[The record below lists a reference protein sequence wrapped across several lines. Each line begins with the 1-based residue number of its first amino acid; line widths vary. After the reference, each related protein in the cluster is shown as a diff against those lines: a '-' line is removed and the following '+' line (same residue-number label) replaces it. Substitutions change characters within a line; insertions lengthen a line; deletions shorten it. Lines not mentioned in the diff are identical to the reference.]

1 MKKSSPRRI
10 TIKDIAQQAGVSK
23 TAVSFAF
30 NMPGRLSDETT
41 QHILSVAQ
49 KLGYTPNPIARSLNT
64 RRTNAIG
71 ILVPQDIPD
80 VLNNPFF
87 PALMAGIGQVCKQT
101 GMSLM
106 VVPPMRG
113 SMVDATYAAL
123 VDGCIVTGLE
133 ADDDAVHALK
143 KRDVP
148 FVMIDT
154 DAPEDIAAVNVND
167 YEGARLGLKYLLEA
181 GHRRVAIASFQS
193 YTGKMEEYSGTLRH
207 RFDGVCTALKAHK
220 LSLKSEGIHTW
231 ECACS
236 VAGGIE
242 ILTRILEQTPRPTA
256 VFALADVIAYG
267 IIEAAKTRGLRV
279 PEDLAVVGFDD
290 LESSSLISPALTTV
304 HQPSVEKG
312 RRAAEILM
320 TMLDGSKRCDHV
332 VLPVELMVR
341 ESA

>member
-1 MKKSSPRRI
+1 MKKDALRRV
-10 TIKDIAQQAGVSK
+10 TIKDIAHHAGVSK

-30 NMPGRLSDETT
+30 NVPGRLSAVTT

-49 KLGYTPNPIARSLNT
+49 ELGYTPNPIARSLNT

-71 ILVPQDIPD
+71 IIVPQDIPD
-80 VLNNPFF
+80 VLTNPFF

-113 SMVDATYAAL
+113 SVVDATYAAL
-123 VDGCIVTGLE
+123 VDGCIVTGL
-133 ADDDAVHALK
+133 AANDDAVGALK
-143 KRDVP
+143 KRGVP

-154 DAPEDIAAVNVND
+154 DAPEDIAAVNIED
-167 YEGARLGLKYLLEA
+167 YEGARLGMKHLLDA
-181 GHRRVAIASFQS
+181 GHRHIAIASFLS
-193 YTGKMEEYSGTLRH
+193 YTGKVEDYAGTLKH
-207 RFDGVCTALKAHK
+207 RFDGVRAALKTRK
-220 LSLKSEGIHTW
+220 LSLYSEGIYTW

-236 VAGGIE
+236 TAGGIE
-242 ILTRILEQTPRPTA
+242 ILANIMEQTPRPTA
-256 VFALADVIAYG
+256 VLALADVIAYG
-267 IIEAAKTRGLRV
+267 VIEAAKVRGLRV
-279 PEDLAVVGFDD
+279 PKDLAVVGFDD
-290 LESSSLISPALTTV
+290 LEASSLIAPTLTTV
-304 HQPSVEKG
+304 RQPIVEKG

-320 TMLDGSKRCDHV
+320 TMLQGNKRCDHV